1 MNEYITVY
9 VDGSC
14 SNNGYINAK
23 GGIGIHFPNS
33 ELKDISKQVPLD
45 TCTNQKSEL
54 YAILFCI
61 KYIVKYL
68 GLIDKELVIKTD
80 SEYSINC
87 ITKWAN
93 NWIINGWKKKNGEDV
108 INKNYIEAIYKLYKK
123 YDISFQHIP
132 AHTGNID
139 DDSIGNEIAD
149 SLAKKAIERKSTKKI
164 TDEIPEKKI
173 SRTLSKKKCTDAELI
188 EKLAEKKISRTV
200 SKKISRTT
208 SNKKTDTKKKEI
220 KIEFVE

>member
-1 MNEYITVY
+1 MNDYITVY

-14 SNNGYINAK
+14 SNNGHINAK

-33 ELKDISKQVPLD
+33 ELKDISKQVPLE

-61 KYIVKYL
+61 KYLVKYL

-93 NWIINGWKKKNGEDV
+93 NWVINGWKKKNGEDV
-108 INKNYIEAIYKLYKK
+108 INKNYIEPIYKLYKK
-123 YDISFQHIP
+123 YNISFQHIP

-149 SLAKKAIERKSTKKI
+149 CLAKKAIDLKPSKKI
-164 TDEIPEKKI
+164 TEEIP
-173 SRTLSKKKCTDAELI
+173 D
-188 EKLAEKKISRTV
+188 KKISRTV
-200 SKKISRTT
+200 SKKKNIEPEFTKKISRTV
-208 SNKKTDTKKKEI
+208 SNKKINSNKKNETKKKEI